1 MNPSGVQV
9 RADASDLKALRA
21 LCVLMIRDERMD
33 DALDLV
39 IGLLGDL
46 RNQNDTLQVKLK
58 SALRQLYG
66 RRSEKLSAE
75 QLELFE
81 RVLGGP
87 LATTPTEGTDATSA
101 ATDDPPPT
109 GDPAPPAGPPP
120 ARPTRPH
127 AGRSGMPA
135 VLPCT
140 TTRRDVDPSQRDCT
154 RCGQPMVGFGVE
166 SHWQMEF
173 VPGRFVVEVTECEKV
188 SCPRCRDAV
197 VTAPAPAKVIPGGQP
212 GPGVL
217 ARMIVD
223 KAEDHLPL
231 ERQQRRMAREGWT
244 VLTTTLEG
252 WWTHALDLLQGL
264 HAPLLEEAL
273 SVALP
278 QIDATGLPVLD
289 RDHPKGLR
297 RGHVW
302 TAVGGRAVAFVYTAD
317 KTGGL
322 TEMLVQRCE
331 AQICASSERIFVV
344 VCDGEASFP
353 NVSAKKGLRVV
364 LVNCNMHA
372 RRYFERAL
380 QGGDVRAALPMRIYK
395 SLYAVERRAT
405 EENVSVEE
413 RTRRRQVES
422 VRLLEELR
430 QWVLQIAPT
439 VPPSSPLGKAIRYVQ
454 ARWLSLTV
462 FTIDGSIPL
471 DTGEVERQ
479 IRRIARPRP
488 FCRSC
493 PRSCRDPLPLASAG
507 SAAGSGAVPG
517 APSRRGGRGLRGA
530 RRLRSRGAGVDAR
543 PGHVFDAR
551 DGRAALLA
559 RRTPCAASGP
569 RRARV

>member
-1 MNPSGVQV
+1 M
-9 RADASDLKALRA
+9 
-21 LCVLMIRDERMD
+21 
-33 DALDLV
+33 
-39 IGLLGDL
+39 
-46 RNQNDTLQVKLK
+46 
-58 SALRQLYG
+58 
-66 RRSEKLSAE
+66 
-75 QLELFE
+75 
-81 RVLGGP
+81 
-87 LATTPTEGTDATSA
+87 
-101 ATDDPPPT
+101 
-109 GDPAPPAGPPP
+109 PAG
-120 ARPTRPH
+120 
-127 AGRSGMPA
+127 
-135 VLPCT
+135 LPCT

-166 SHWQMEF
+166 SHWQVEF

-244 VLTTTLEG
+244 VPTTTLEG

-331 AQICASSERIFVV
+331 AQTCASSERVFVV

-395 SLYAVERRAT
+395 ALYAVERRAT
-405 EENVSVEE
+405 EENVSLEE

-422 VRLLEELR
+422 VPLLEELR

-462 FTIDGSIPL
+462 FTLDGSIPL

-479 IRRIARPRP
+479 IRRIAMGRNTWV
-488 FCRSC
+488 FSG
-493 PRSCRDPLPLASAG
+493 SDAG
-507 SAAGSGAVPG
+507 AT
-517 APSRRGGRGLRGA
+517 RMML
-530 RRLRSRGAGVDAR
+530 
-543 PGHVFDAR
+543 
-551 DGRAALLA
+551 
-559 RRTPCAASGP
+559 AASLCATCRKLGLDP
-569 RRARV
+569 WRYLRAVFSAIAEGLTARQLADDWTPWAWAQKQAQQPNAQETLAVAS

>member
-9 RADASDLKALRA
+9 RPDASDLKALRA
-21 LCVLMIRDERMD
+21 LCVSMIRDERMD

-39 IGLLGDL
+39 IGLLGEL
-46 RNQNDTLQVKLK
+46 RNQNDTLQVRLK
-58 SALRQLYG
+58 SALRRLYG

-81 RVLGGP
+81 RVLGES
-87 LATTPTEGTDATSA
+87 LAPTATETPA
-101 ATDDPPPT
+101 ATDASDTPADDPTAP
-109 GDPAPPAGPPP
+109 GEPAATPPP
-120 ARPTRPH
+120 AKPTRPN
-127 AGRSGMPA
+127 AGRSGMPEG
-135 VLPCT
+135 LPRT
-140 TTRRDVDPSQRDCT
+140 ITRKSVDPARRDCAQ
-154 RCGQPMVGFGVE
+154 CGGIMTGFGVE
-166 SHWQMEF
+166 TSWQVEF

-212 GPGVL
+212 GSGVL

-244 VLTTTLEG
+244 VPTTTLEG
-252 WWTHALDLLQGL
+252 WWASALDLLQGL
-264 HAPLLEEAL
+264 HAPLLDEAL
-273 SVALP
+273 SAALP

-289 RDHPKGLR
+289 RDHPRGLR

-317 KTGGL
+317 KTAGL
-322 TEMLVQRCE
+322 TELLVQRCE
-331 AQICASSERIFVV
+331 AQTCASSERVFVV

-353 NVSAKKGLRVV
+353 NVSAKKGLRIV

-405 EENVSVEE
+405 EEGVPLGE

-422 VRLLEELR
+422 VPLLEELR
-430 QWVLQIAPT
+430 QWVLHIAPT
-439 VPPSSPLGKAIRYVQ
+439 VPPSSPLGKALRYVQ
-454 ARWLSLTV
+454 TRWLSLTV

-479 IRRIARPRP
+479 IRRVAM
-488 FCRSC
+488 
-493 PRSCRDPLPLASAG
+493 
-507 SAAGSGAVPG
+507 
-517 APSRRGGRGLRGA
+517 
-530 RRLRSRGAGVDAR
+530 
-543 PGHVFDAR
+543 
-551 DGRAALLA
+551 GRATWVFSGSDAGATRMML
-559 RRTPCAASGP
+559 AASLCATCRKLGIDP
-569 RRARV
+569 WQYLRAVFTAIANGLTARQLADHWTPWAWAQKQAQQPNAQETLAVAS